1 MIKTEHNEDITEHNN
16 HIIDPLDSEAGIKN
30 ETVEE
35 INYPDFDKEASTSTG
50 SVMANWVFVKL
61 FSNKKFNCFIGFF

>member
-1 MIKTEHNEDITEHNN
+1 MIKTEHNEDISEHNN
-16 HIIDPLDSEAGIKN
+16 HIIDPLDSDAGIKN

-50 SVMANWVFVKL
+50 SVMANWVL
-61 FSNKKFNCFIGFF
+61 

>member
-1 MIKTEHNEDITEHNN
+1 MIATEPSADIIEHHMIKTEHNEDITEHNN

-35 INYPDFDKEASTSTG
+35 IIYPDFDKEASTSTG
-50 SVMANWVFVKL
+50 SVMINWVL
-61 FSNKKFNCFIGFF
+61 

>member
-35 INYPDFDKEASTSTG
+35 IDCPDFDKEASTSTG
-50 SVMANWVFVKL
+50 SVMANWVL
-61 FSNKKFNCFIGFF
+61 

>member
-16 HIIDPLDSEAGIKN
+16 HIIDPLDSEADIKN

-35 INYPDFDKEASTSTG
+35 IYYPDFDKEASTSTG
-50 SVMANWVFVKL
+50 SVMANWVL
-61 FSNKKFNCFIGFF
+61 